1 VHTISDSLVSKVR
14 LSLVIALAL
23 PLSTMSDPQA
33 APHVAP
39 LCPTRQRRKAER
51 PQQLLDA
58 ALALFTSKG
67 LAATRAEDV
76 AQLAGVSKGTL
87 YRYFESK
94 EELFKAVVRQCLGDV
109 IAEGSELTDL
119 WQGSTGDLL
128 KVLAHTW
135 WSRVEESKAS
145 GIFKLIIAEVG
156 NLPELSQFYVDEVI
170 VPTHEMLT
178 RVITRGMQQGEFR
191 QLDATSVVHALMATA
206 QFLVLFPQCTA
217 ACQHNPV
224 PLDPEHFMNTQIELL
239 LSGLQVRTADTG
251 TTTGET

>member
-1 VHTISDSLVSKVR
+1 MPASS
-14 LSLVIALAL
+14 
-23 PLSTMSDPQA
+23 A
-33 APHVAP
+33 APDPAAP
-39 LCPTRQRRKAER
+39 CPTRQRRKAER

-87 YRYFESK
+87 YRYFDSK

-109 IAEGSELTDL
+109 IAEGSELTDH

-170 VPTHEMLT
+170 VPTHQMLT
-178 RVITRGMQQGEFR
+178 KVITRGMERGEFR
-191 QLDATSVVHALMATA
+191 PLDATSVVHALMATA

-224 PLDPEHFMNTQIELL
+224 PLDPDHFMNTQIELL
-239 LSGLQVRTADTG
+239 LCGLQVHPDKAPQ
-251 TTTGET
+251 TTGDTE

>member
-1 VHTISDSLVSKVR
+1 MTAPS
-14 LSLVIALAL
+14 
-23 PLSTMSDPQA
+23 A
-33 APHVAP
+33 APDPAAP
-39 LCPTRQRRKAER
+39 CPTRQRRKAER

-87 YRYFESK
+87 YRYFDSK

-109 IAEGSELTDL
+109 IAEGSELADH

-135 WSRVEESKAS
+135 WTRVEESKAS
-145 GIFKLIIAEVG
+145 GIFKLIISEVG

-170 VPTHEMLT
+170 MPTHQMLT
-178 RVITRGMQQGEFR
+178 KVITRGMERGEFR
-191 QLDATSVVHALMATA
+191 PLDAASVVHALMATA

-224 PLDPEHFMNTQIELL
+224 PLDPDHFMNTQIELL
-239 LSGLQVRTADTG
+239 LRGLQVQPDRAQQ
-251 TTTGET
+251 TTGDTE

>member
-1 VHTISDSLVSKVR
+1 M
-14 LSLVIALAL
+14 
-23 PLSTMSDPQA
+23 PDPQA
-33 APHVAP
+33 APPEATP
-39 LCPTRQRRKAER
+39 CPTTRQRRKAER

-94 EELFKAVVRQCLGDV
+94 EDLFKAVVRQCLGDV

-119 WQGSTGDLL
+119 WQGSSGDLL

-135 WSRVEESKAS
+135 WSRMEESKAS
-145 GIFKLIIAEVG
+145 GIFKLIISEVG

-170 VPTHEMLT
+170 VPTHQMLT
-178 RVITRGMQQGEFR
+178 KVITRGMQRGEFR
-191 QLDATSVVHALMATA
+191 PLDATSVVHALMATA

-224 PLDPEHFMNTQIELL
+224 PLDPDHFMNTQIELL
-239 LSGLQVRTADTG
+239 LSGLEVRPAVIG
-251 TTTGET
+251 TTTGDH